1 MIKNIILV
9 GLGAVGSV
17 FASKIPD
24 IKVLV
29 DKMHNSTRRIINEV
43 SYEFNMVSVE
53 KPEKADLIIVA
64 TKFYNLEEINF
75 EPFIKEGTIILSLI
89 NGILSEDV
97 LKEQY
102 PNANIIKSFL
112 ICNSMIKQGSN
123 VIHDDYNQIVLE
135 SNFELESFFKSHNIN
150 YKVSDDIYSDMWGK
164 YMLNLMANQLSAVTR
179 MTFGEMNNLPY
190 IDKLLNNILEEVVI
204 IAEKEGVL
212 NARELGQGAI
222 KIFKNMA
229 PYGKTSML
237 QDIISNKKTEIEA
250 FAGTIRKLGIK
261 HNVKTPYNDVFYLL
275 LR

>member
-29 DKMHNSTRRIINEV
+29 DGKHNSTKRIINDM
-43 SYEFNMVSVE
+43 SYEFNTVSVE

-64 TKFYNLEEINF
+64 TKFYNLEEINL
-75 EPFIKEGTIILSLI
+75 EPFVKDGTIILSLI
-89 NGILSEDV
+89 NGISSEEV
-97 LKEQY
+97 LKERY

-123 VIHDDYNQIVLE
+123 VIHDDCNQIVLE
-135 SNFELESFFKSHNIN
+135 SNFELESFLKSHNIN

-212 NARELGQGAI
+212 NARELGQSAI
-222 KIFKNMA
+222 KVFKNMA

>member
-1 MIKNIILV
+1 M
-9 GLGAVGSV
+9 SQ
-17 FASKIPD
+17 FPW
-24 IKVLV
+24 
-29 DKMHNSTRRIINEV
+29 
-43 SYEFNMVSVE
+43 
-53 KPEKADLIIVA
+53 
-64 TKFYNLEEINF
+64 KF
-75 EPFIKEGTIILSLI
+75 
-89 NGILSEDV
+89 
-97 LKEQY
+97 
-102 PNANIIKSFL
+102 
-112 ICNSMIKQGSN
+112 CNSMIKQGSK
-123 VIHDDYNQIVLE
+123 VFHDDCNQIVLE

-150 YKVSDDIYSDMWGK
+150 YKVSDDISSDMWGK

-190 IDKLLNNILEEVVI
+190 IDKLLNNILKEVVI